1 MRVIKLNPE
10 DLSET
15 GDSYGDYDSLA
26 WNEKYQEYG
35 DFQLRSYDVEGA
47 LEFFTTDTFV
57 GIPNSHTAMRVDR
70 VELEL
75 SESGTQMVTVSGKGV
90 ESIFEFRPALW
101 SIVGTGD
108 SFRTDHMFG
117 DDRETNPEY
126 FLDPATIASEIYE
139 RVNEQSYGYPKR
151 FGHLRLPF
159 HNDIVS
165 LLPEDPDFTSEKIPS
180 YTFGGG
186 SVWEAFS
193 DLMEIGQFHLTVI
206 RPGGFPGWPEG
217 PRLMGYKPKRAMSQD
232 DSLGKDSYPMTLSAV
247 RNDYLAGKQGE
258 SSEAPNIR
266 FRSHEDGVMETWVG
280 EAKPKGLH
288 ARVGYDEVS
297 IGKMTEYNFRLEE
310 TTKFLMPFAQ
320 TLLDRETFSLTT
332 DGVFPMDPKTY
343 GIPVSEVLTP
353 NFYYLGDVLTIEFPW
368 GDTVDVRV
376 VEFIRTYDSGG
387 AKEYPSFKPVLYS
400 NQDLSRVIGDPE
412 PIQYIN
418 DRIRKNIIAEL
429 EKGVYSKDLID
440 AFRNYVM
447 HRDWL

>member
-1 MRVIKLNPE
+1 MLVLKLNPE

-26 WNEKYQEYG
+26 WNEKYQDYG

-108 SFRTDHMFG
+108 PFRTDHMFG

-126 FLDPATIASEIYE
+126 FLDPATIASEIYD
-139 RVNEQSYGYPKR
+139 RINEQSYGYPKR
-151 FGHLRLPF
+151 QGHLRLPF
-159 HNDIVS
+159 VNEIKQPATDAN
-165 LLPEDPDFTSEKIPS
+165 FTSERIPS

-186 SVWEAFS
+186 SVWDAFS

-206 RPGGFPGWPEG
+206 RPGVFYSHTPT
-217 PRLMGYKPKRAMSQD
+217 LLGYRPKRALSQD
-232 DSLGKDSYPMTLSAV
+232 DSLGDTSYPMALSAV
-247 RNDYLAGKQGE
+247 RNDYLAGKQGA

-280 EAKPKGLH
+280 EAKPKGLQ

-297 IGKMTEYNFRLEE
+297 IGKLTEYDFRLEE

-320 TLLDRETFSLTT
+320 TLLDGETFSLTT
-332 DGVFPMDPKTY
+332 DGVFPMEPKTY
-343 GIPVSEVLTP
+343 GLGFDRP

-368 GDTVDVRV
+368 GATVDVRV